1 MWCAVRCHRPR
12 LSLHGLSTYVSKD
25 ERTKKNS
32 SEAYLGFP
40 TDDPAFEPCFGWV
53 ADVASGRLAPGQF
66 EETAIWLA
74 SGPRRLPSWR
84 GIFAGHS
91 GGGSRSYRIKRTP
104 NVPETTSA
112 AIENAPRT
120 HGLQYFF
127 FQTPRFSTSQAVQ
140 SKNTYRW
147 TVLTH
152 WLLHLRVFYHFSRRY
167 WPMDCCFFTGS
178 RFTEGGYKA
187 LKSRVVHIK
196 YEKKRGYIVVD
207 LGTNIHTTVN

>member
-1 MWCAVRCHRPR
+1 MLKAFRVRFVPR
-12 LSLHGLSTYVSKD
+12 FLPWSL
-25 ERTKKNS
+25 
-32 SEAYLGFP
+32 
-40 TDDPAFEPCFGWV
+40 C
-53 ADVASGRLAPGQF
+53 GRLAPGQF
-66 EETAIWLA
+66 GKTAIWLA
-74 SGPRRLPSWR
+74 SGPHRLPTRW

-91 GGGSRSYRIKRTP
+91 GGHSRSPRIDPEP
-104 NVPETTSA
+104 NVPKRHQPLS
-112 AIENAPRT
+112 ENAPRT

-187 LKSRVVHIK
+187 LKSRVVHVK
-196 YEKKRGYIVVD
+196 YEKKGVTLLWI
-207 LGTNIHTTVN
+207 